1 VNLKNISRLS
11 LAKVFPVFFDADR
24 RARLALASLCFL
36 SALEGAVLS
45 ISLVKNFGSQA
56 RSTAGFT
63 SRQMALLVVC
73 TIVMAG
79 LVWVGV
85 TVLRQPQTVQ
95 EWLAWLSKPGFLGG
109 AAHALSFL
117 ILALWV
123 IVFGWKGTLELV
135 MPQYNIL
142 YDRYYPLFLWALLV
156 SAQAGLFLWLAR
168 QPRPEILAEIKALF
182 PRPAR
187 SSPLLEIAA
196 ILFALSLYG
205 LFLRIQIPGP
215 VSLIFRY
222 DLALLSFPVLFL
234 LYFGFRH
241 SGWVANLIGLSVV
254 LVLASFALACL
265 WNSGISEEPVVM
277 GLLPYKDA
285 SNYYTEAQ
293 LLLNGSPIRSWGGR
307 PIFSLF
313 LAVLLRLTGSNLQVA
328 IAIMV
333 AITILCCYAAAREV
347 NRNFGAAPAAFTM
360 YLLFV
365 YYRQF
370 IGVTYTENLGLA
382 FGALSLAFLLQGART
397 SNFWTTVFGLFLASL
412 AMNVRPG
419 PLLILPFLVVWFV
432 IKFRRSNSFKAWV
445 LPSLI
450 SCGAILL
457 PFALNLLIIKSMVV
471 PGTAMF
477 SRFPPTFY
485 GLAMG
490 GKSWNQVYLDHPS
503 VNGLPQDQQSA
514 AIFSF
519 TFQQIRAKPGLF
531 LTGIGKFFTDFFTV
545 QYGAFNFIRDALEI
559 RAALFLLSLFGLGY
573 LLKKYRHPGS
583 FLLLACLA
591 GILLSTPFVP
601 SRDSDRMRTYAAAAP
616 FLVVIPSIS
625 LGWLDFRYKV
635 LTDEKQPHPTL
646 FPSPGFILSGLL
658 VVCVIVGPFIV
669 KSLAQKPASLKLD
682 CPSNETAFN
691 IRINK
696 GSYVQIIA
704 DNAALV
710 SHLPDL
716 RMSDLIHSVNDFSYR
731 GAFVQE
737 PYQPGMLILNT
748 LDLKSEQ
755 QTWIAVPSAG
765 LSVDGSVVEVC
776 GFQEKGSI
784 FFFANGNAPAGK

>member
-1 VNLKNISRLS
+1 MNLKNKSRLS
-11 LAKVFPVFFDADR
+11 LAKVFPVFFDSDR

-56 RSTAGFT
+56 RSTTGFT
-63 SRQMALLVVC
+63 SRQMALLAVC
-73 TIVMAG
+73 TMVIAG
-79 LVWVGV
+79 LAWVGM
-85 TVLRQPQTVQ
+85 TVIRRPQTTQ
-95 EWLAWLSKPGFLGG
+95 KWLAWLRKPGFLRG

-117 ILALWV
+117 ILVLWV
-123 IVFGWKGTLELV
+123 IVFGWKGTLDRVL
-135 MPQYNIL
+135 PQYNIF
-142 YDRYYPLFLWALLV
+142 YDRYYPLFLWVLLV
-156 SAQAGLFLWLAR
+156 SVQAGLFLWLAR
-168 QPRPEILAEIKALF
+168 QPRPEILAESKGIFRK
-182 PRPAR
+182 PAR

-215 VSLIFRY
+215 ISYIFRY
-222 DLALLSFPVLFL
+222 DLVLLSFPVLFL

-241 SGWVANLIGLSVV
+241 SGWVANLIGLSIV
-254 LVLASFALACL
+254 LILASFALACL

-285 SNYYTEAQ
+285 SDYYTDAQ
-293 LLLNGSPIRSWGGR
+293 LLLNGFPIQSWGGR

-313 LAVLLRLTGSNLQVA
+313 LAVLLRLTGSNLQASLA
-328 IAIMV
+328 ITV
-333 AITILCCYAAAREV
+333 AITMLCCYAAAREV
-347 NRNFGAAPAAFTM
+347 NRNFGAAPAAFTV
-360 YLLFV
+360 YLLFI

-397 SNFWTTVFGLFLASL
+397 SNFWSTVFGLFLVSL

-432 IKFRRSNSFKAWV
+432 AKFRRSNSFKAVV
-445 LPSLI
+445 LALLI
-450 SCGAILL
+450 SYGVILV
-457 PFALNLLIIKSMVV
+457 PFALNLLMIKSMAN

-490 GKSWNQVYLDHPS
+490 GKSWDRVYQDHPS
-503 VNGLPQDQQSA
+503 ITGLPQDQQSA
-514 AIFSF
+514 AIYNIA
-519 TFQQIRAKPGLF
+519 FQQIRSKPGLF
-531 LTGIGKFFTDFFTV
+531 LTGIGKFFTDFFTI

-559 RAALFLLSLFGLGY
+559 RAALFFLSLFGLGY
-573 LLKKYRHPGS
+573 LLKKYRQPGS

-616 FLVVIPSIS
+616 FIVVIPSIS
-625 LGWLDFRYKV
+625 LGWLGFRYKV
-635 LTDEKQPHPTL
+635 VTDEKQPYTSP
-646 FPSPGFILSGLL
+646 FRSPGFILSGLL

-669 KSLAQKPASLKLD
+669 KSMAQKPASLKLD
-682 CPSNETAFN
+682 CASNETAFN

-704 DNAALV
+704 DGAAPL

-716 RMSDLIHSVNDFSYR
+716 RMSDLVHGVKEFSYSE
-731 GAFVQE
+731 AFAQQ
-737 PYQPGMLILNT
+737 PYQPGMMILNT
-748 LDLKSEQ
+748 LNLKSEQ
-755 QTWIAVPSAG
+755 QVWIAVPSAG
-765 LSVDGSVVEVC
+765 LPVDGRMVGLC
-776 GFQEKGSI
+776 GYQEKGSI
-784 FFFANGNAPAGK
+784 FVFAQGFTPAGK

>member
-1 VNLKNISRLS
+1 MNLKNISRVS

-24 RARLALASLCFL
+24 RARLALATFCFL
-36 SALEGAVLS
+36 SAVEGSVLS

-63 SRQMALLVVC
+63 NRQMALLALC
-73 TIVMAG
+73 TIVMVG

-85 TVLRQPQTVQ
+85 TVLRRPQHTQ
-95 EWLAWLSKPGFLGG
+95 KWLAWLRKPGVMRG

-123 IVFGWKGTLELV
+123 IVFDWKGTLDLV

-142 YDRYYPLFLWALLV
+142 YDRYYSLFLWVLLGSV
-156 SAQAGLFLWLAR
+156 QAGLFLWLAR
-168 QPRPEILAEIKALF
+168 QPRPEILSEIKAIF
-182 PRPAR
+182 HKPSR
-187 SSPLLEIAA
+187 SSTLLEIAA

-215 VSLIFRY
+215 ISYIFRY

-241 SGWVANLIGLSVV
+241 SGWVANLIGLSIV

-285 SNYYTEAQ
+285 SDYYTDAQ
-293 LLLNGSPIRSWGGR
+293 LLLNGLPIQAWGGR

-313 LAVLLRLTGSNLQVA
+313 LAVLLRLTGSNLQA
-328 IAIMV
+328 SIAITV
-333 AITILCCYAAAREV
+333 AITILCCYAAAREF
-347 NRNFGAAPAAFTM
+347 NRSFGAAPAALTM

-382 FGALSLAFLLQGART
+382 FGSLSLAFLLQGARA
-397 SNFWTTVFGLFLASL
+397 SNFWSSVFGLFLVSL
-412 AMNVRPG
+412 ALNVRPG

-432 IKFRRSNSFKAWV
+432 VKFRRSNSFKAV
-445 LPSLI
+445 GLPLLI
-450 SCGAILL
+450 SCGVILV
-457 PFALNLLIIKSMVV
+457 PFALNWLMIKSMAD

-490 GKSWNQVYLDHPS
+490 GKSWNQASLDHPS
-503 VNGLPQDQQSA
+503 LTGLPQDQQSA
-514 AIFSF
+514 AIYSF
-519 TFQQIRAKPGLF
+519 AFQQIRSKPGLF
-531 LTGIGKFFTDFFTV
+531 LKGIEKYFSDFFTV
-545 QYGAFNFIRDALEI
+545 QNGAFTFIRDALEI

-616 FLVVIPSIS
+616 FLVIIPSIS
-625 LGWLDFRYKV
+625 LGWLSFSFKV
-635 LTDEKQPHPTL
+635 ETDEKQPHTSP
-646 FPSPGFILSGLL
+646 FRSPGFILSGLL

-669 KSLAQKPASLKLD
+669 KSMAQNPAILKLD
-682 CPSNETAFN
+682 CPSTETAFD

-704 DNAALV
+704 DGAAPV

-716 RMSDLIHSVNDFSYR
+716 RMSDLIHSVNEFSYKE
-731 GAFVQE
+731 AFGQQ
-737 PYQPGMLILNT
+737 PYQPGMMILST
-748 LDLKSEQ
+748 LDLKSEHQ
-755 QTWIAVPSAG
+755 FWIAVPSAG
-765 LSVDGSVVEVC
+765 LPLDGRVVEVC
-776 GFQEKGSI
+776 GHHEKDNL
-784 FFFANGNAPAGK
+784 FVFAQGFSPTEK